1 MSAAEGK
8 PKRKW
13 LAWADFP
20 KGFTPFFLDP
30 TGADLEV
37 KEMSPGVYAL
47 LSTIPN
53 VDNTGFIVGEKGV
66 LVVDAH
72 ISLAMARLIQER
84 IREVTGKPLLYLVN
98 SNYHGDHTF
107 GNCAFPAETIL
118 IQHRKTA
125 ELVPHMDEE
134 KKFLFPCVGDKPEV
148 FEGVELRLPDLVF
161 DDYLRIDLG
170 GRIVELHHFG
180 PANTPGDTI
189 TYVPEARVAWTGNMT
204 GGSLVIPLES
214 DAPTYLNSISRMAQ
228 TLELDHLIPAHN
240 PISSPALLGGY
251 MQYLG
256 EVANA
261 VRHALSDG
269 LSLAEAMDRISLDM
283 GAPYAPPP
291 DHPRL
296 TFFRDLHAY
305 NVQKTYQA
313 LQGK

>member
-1 MSAAEGK
+1 MSAADGK

-13 LAWADFP
+13 LAWDDFP
-20 KGFTPFFLDP
+20 RGFTPFFLDP
-30 TGADLEV
+30 TGADLQV

-53 VDNTGFIVGEKGV
+53 VDNTGFVVGEKGV

-72 ISLAMARLIQER
+72 INLAMAQIIQKR
-84 IREVTGKPLLYLVN
+84 IREVTDKPLLYLVN

-107 GNCAFPAETIL
+107 GNCAFPKEIAV

-125 ELVPHMDEE
+125 ELVPYMDEE
-134 KKFLFPCVGDKPEV
+134 KKFLFPCVGEKPEV

-161 DDYLRIDLG
+161 DDYMRIDLG

-204 GGSLVIPLES
+204 GGNLVIPLES

-228 TLELDHLIPAHN
+228 ALELDHLIPAHN
-240 PISSPALLGGY
+240 QISSPNLLGGY

-256 EVANA
+256 EVVNA

-283 GAPYAPPP
+283 GAPYAPAP

-296 TFFRDLHAY
+296 AFFRDLHAY
-305 NVQKTYQA
+305 NVQKTYQT